1 MKNVF
6 RKMCLVSLVLAVAS
20 TATVQAGTVRTWN
33 AGATST
39 AWETT
44 TNWDGGTVPGAGA
57 DVYVTQDR
65 TGASGYAPV
74 INSAAAVDYVA
85 VGWAG
90 FGSGNTSL
98 TVNSG
103 SLASTYETNVGNA
116 SVGTL
121 TVNGGTAQAGWDM
134 TVGTFGGTGTLNVNG
149 GTASTPYQM
158 VLGRGVGSAGTINTS
173 GTGIVNV
180 AGNLVVGWA
189 GGTGSLNMN
198 GGTVNSNGTFWFAP
212 DLGSQANINILDG
225 VLNLKGAT
233 QIDVGGTYHVEIQK
247 GTINWYNSL
256 SNGPETI
263 LAWAAAGKWSG
274 YGSGANIRAS
284 YDDVTHITAIT
295 AVPEPATMAL
305 LSLGGIAMLRR
316 NRKK

>member
-20 TATVQAGTVRTWN
+20 TATVQAFSQWG
-33 AGATST
+33 AGVNPATST
-39 AWETT
+39 AWETA
-44 TNWDGGTVPGAGA
+44 TNWNNVPAYGQ
-57 DVYVTQDR
+57 DVYVTADR
-65 TGASGYAPV
+65 TGTYAPV
-74 INSAAAVDYVA
+74 INSAATGDFVL

-90 FGSGNTSL
+90 FGSGNTTL

-103 SLASTYETNVGNA
+103 SLTSAKEIQVGNA

-121 TVNGGTAQAGWDM
+121 TVNGGAAHAGWDM
-134 TVGTFGGTGTLNVNG
+134 VVGDATGTGTLNVNG
-149 GTASTPYQM
+149 GTADTPYQM
-158 VLGRGVGSAGTINTS
+158 VLGRGVGSAGTLHTTA
-173 GTGIVNV
+173 GTVNV

-256 SNGPETI
+256 PNGPETI

-284 YDDVTHITAIT
+284 YDAGTQITTIT